1 MSKEERLKRVLESIK
16 ASGKLD
22 LQDLR
27 DVSEEERDIIKTLF
41 HNGLAEEALDFMAE
55 LDTDKELKELK
66 DKLEDEEEEK
76 NVVPLWKS
84 AIKYAAIFIGIFAL
98 TYFFQ
103 TGKTL
108 ELQPEISDANVI
120 LIMEN
125 NGVKMIDQSENRS
138 IVSASGEIIAE
149 QEGNTLHY
157 RSDADIDALVY
168 NELEV
173 PNGEMFNV
181 ELSDGTVVNLN
192 SGTTMRYPI
201 KFLQGQ
207 KREVFINGEAYF
219 KVAKDK
225 AHPFVVNADDVAVEV
240 LGTEFNLSSYKEDA
254 EITTVLVE
262 GSVSMTNTLQPQDN
276 MVLTPGTMGSWNR
289 NERSAKMEEVD
300 TELYT
305 GWIKGELI
313 FRNSTFQNMARRLE
327 RKYNVTIENSNT
339 TLGEKVLT
347 ATFNANIESIEDVL
361 KAIKEIHPL
370 EYNITDQHI
379 QILTQKD
386 SQ

>member
-1 MSKEERLKRVLESIK
+1 MSKEERLKRVLESMK

-22 LQDLR
+22 LHDLK

-41 HNGLAEEALDFMAE
+41 HDGLVEEALDFMSE

-66 DKLEDEEEEK
+66 EKLEDEEVER

-84 AIKYAAIFIGIFAL
+84 IVKYAAIFIGIFAL

-108 ELQPEISDANVI
+108 ESQSEISDGSII
-120 LIMEN
+120 LIMEK
-125 NGVKMIDQSENRS
+125 NGVKMIDQTDSRS
-138 IVSASGEIIAE
+138 ILSNSGEVIAE
-149 QEGNTLHY
+149 QQGNTLRY
-157 RSDADIDALVY
+157 RSDSDMDELVY

-173 PNGEMFNV
+173 PNGKMFDV
-181 ELSDGTVVNLN
+181 ELSDGTLVHLN
-192 SGTTMRYPI
+192 SGTTLKYPV
-201 KFLQGQ
+201 KFIHGQ
-207 KREVFINGEAYF
+207 KREVFIEGEAYF

-225 AHPFVVNADDVAVEV
+225 DHPFVVNADDVAVQV
-240 LGTEFNLSSYKEDA
+240 LGTEFNLSSYKDDA

-276 MVLTPGTMGSWNR
+276 LVLTPGTMGSWNKK
-289 NERSAKMEEVD
+289 ERSTKMEEVD
-300 TELYT
+300 TELYI

-313 FRNSTFQNMARRLE
+313 FRNSTFQNMAKILE
-327 RKYNVTIENSNT
+327 RKYNVTIENTNT
-339 TLGEKVLT
+339 ALDEKVLT
-347 ATFNANIESIEDVL
+347 ATFNAKIESIEDVL
-361 KAIKEIHPL
+361 KAIGEIHPL
-370 EYNITDQHI
+370 DYEITNQNIR
-379 QILTQKD
+379 ILTKTE